1 MIPLRDSQPSY
12 STPVVTLSLIVANIA
27 VFFYQI
33 SLDQFSLNHLIFTY
47 GIVPDRLQYGDL
59 LTSMFM
65 HGGWM
70 HLIGNMWFLW
80 IFGDNVEDVL
90 GKWKYLL
97 FYVLCGVAAGLVH
110 AFLNP
115 LSRVPTIGASG
126 AIAGVMGAYLLKF
139 PHSRIHTL
147 IPIFIFFTTV
157 DIPAFL
163 ILIYWFLIQAFSG
176 VGQIGYSHL
185 SRGGVAWFAHI
196 GGFLAGMVLIL
207 LLRTKPRYH
216 HRKDLHW

>member
-12 STPVVTLSLIVANIA
+12 SLPFVTLSLIA
-27 VFFYQI
+27 VNVVIFFHEL
-33 SLDQFSLNHLIFTY
+33 SLDEFSLNHLITVY
-47 GIVPDRLQYGDL
+47 GIVPDRLQYRDL
-59 LTSMFM
+59 VTSMFL

-97 FYVLCGVAAGLVH
+97 FYILCGVAAGLVH
-110 AFLNP
+110 ALLNP
-115 LSRVPTIGASG
+115 FSRVPTIGASG
-126 AIAGVMGAYLLKF
+126 AIAGVMGAYLIKF
-139 PHSRIHTL
+139 PHARIHTL

-157 DIPAFL
+157 DVPAFF

-176 VGQIGYSHL
+176 VGQIGYSQV
-185 SRGGVAWFAHI
+185 STGGVAWFAHV
-196 GGFLAGMVLIL
+196 GGFLAGMALIL
-207 LLRTKPRYH
+207 LMGTKPRYR
-216 HRKDLHW
+216 HRTDLHW